1 MTAMVASGVRA
12 VLVFC
17 VQRTDVTEVRPADA
31 IDPVYGRTLRDAIA
45 HGVEAVAWRADLSPA
60 GATLTTTLPVACP

>member
-1 MTAMVASGVRA
+1 
-12 VLVFC
+12 